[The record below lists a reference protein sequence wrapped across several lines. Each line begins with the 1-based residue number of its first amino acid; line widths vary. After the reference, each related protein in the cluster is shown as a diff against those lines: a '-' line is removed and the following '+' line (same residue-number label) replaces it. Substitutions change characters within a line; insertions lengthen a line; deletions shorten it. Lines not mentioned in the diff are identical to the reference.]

1 VHSTLYGWTLQG
13 LSHPASQAL
22 AQSSWSEGQV
32 WESGTISVSEPDELI
47 VSASSITGGVA
58 VALQFGDGSGWSD
71 WIDGWRWR
79 SPRSHLPDRSAGWVE
94 CKIDTI
100 LLRRPVTLLRARVEQ
115 TSLQSL
121 ILSGSKSANPHSVK
135 DHDGPIDPVLVDVPF
150 RSQMDANPD
159 ISLRICGPTCLAMVL
174 EACGTNVGTEEM
186 AKECYDAEEDIYGN
200 WSRMVAV
207 AGENGVWGWA
217 SRFNGLGAIASH
229 ARSGGLAVLSI
240 AFEGG
245 ALSGAALERTD
256 GHLVVLKGV
265 DADGDVIC
273 NDPSFGDNRGDSV
286 VYQRDEFLKAWLG
299 HGGVGILFA
308 KQ

>member
-1 VHSTLYGWTLQG
+1 
-13 LSHPASQAL
+13 
-22 AQSSWSEGQV
+22 
-32 WESGTISVSEPDELI
+32 
-47 VSASSITGGVA
+47 
-58 VALQFGDGSGWSD
+58 
-71 WIDGWRWR
+71 
-79 SPRSHLPDRSAGWVE
+79 
-94 CKIDTI
+94 
-100 LLRRPVTLLRARVEQ
+100 
-115 TSLQSL
+115 
-121 ILSGSKSANPHSVK
+121 
-135 DHDGPIDPVLVDVPF
+135 
-150 RSQMDANPD
+150 
-159 ISLRICGPTCLAMVL
+159 MVL